1 MNITAH
7 ALERCRQRGIP
18 EYVLGIIKDM
28 GSKEKRPYG
37 ATLSTIRKKDLDK
50 MVHELK
56 SMIQQVDKLK
66 KVSVIVAEDDD
77 ETILTTY
84 RKGK

>member
-18 EYVLGIIKDM
+18 EYVLGIIQDI

-37 ATLSTIRKKDLDK
+37 AALSTIRKKDLDK
-50 MVHELK
+50 MIHELK

-66 KVSVIVAEDDD
+66 KVSVIVAEDN
-77 ETILTTY
+77 ETIITTY
-84 RKGK
+84 RKTE

>member
-56 SMIQQVDKLK
+56 SIIQQVDKLK
-66 KVSVIVAEDDD
+66 KVSVITAEDN
-77 ETILTTY
+77 ETIITTY
-84 RKGK
+84 RRTE

>member
-18 EYVLGIIKDM
+18 EYVLGIIKDI
-28 GSKEKRPYG
+28 GVKEKRPYG
-37 ATLSTIRKKDLDK
+37 ATLSTICKKDLDK
-50 MVHELK
+50 MIHELK
-56 SMIQQVDKLK
+56 SLIQQVDKLK
-66 KVSVIVAEDDD
+66 KVSVIVEEDN

-84 RKGK
+84 RKTK

>member
-18 EYVLGIIKDM
+18 EYVLGIIKDI
-28 GSKEKRPYG
+28 GVKEKRPYG

-50 MVHELK
+50 MIHELK
-56 SMIQQVDKLK
+56 SLIQQVDKLK
-66 KVSVIVAEDDD
+66 KVSVIVAEDN

-84 RKGK
+84 RKTK

>member
-18 EYVLGIIKDM
+18 EYVLGIIQDM

-50 MVHELK
+50 MIHELK
-56 SMIQQVDKLK
+56 SIIQQVDKLK
-66 KVSVIVAEDDD
+66 KVSVIVGEDN
-77 ETILTTY
+77 ETIITTY
-84 RKGK
+84 RKIE

>member
-1 MNITAH
+1 MSITAH

-18 EYVLGIIKDM
+18 EYVLWIIKDI

-37 ATLSTIRKKDLDK
+37 ATLLTIHKKDLDK

-56 SMIQQVDKLK
+56 SIIQQVDKLK
-66 KVSVIVAEDDD
+66 KVSVLTAEDK
-77 ETILTTY
+77 ETIITTY
-84 RKGK
+84 RKTK

>member
-18 EYVLGIIKDM
+18 EYVLGIIKDI
-28 GSKEKRPYG
+28 GVKEKRPYG
-37 ATLSTIRKKDLDK
+37 ATSSIICKRDLDK

-66 KVSVIVAEDDD
+66 KVSVITTEDS
-77 ETILTTY
+77 ETIITTY
-84 RKGK
+84 RKTE

>member
-7 ALERCRQRGIP
+7 ALERCKQRGIP

-37 ATLSTIRKKDLDK
+37 ATLLTIRKKDLDK
-50 MVHELK
+50 MIHELK
-56 SMIQQVDKLK
+56 SIIQQVDKLK
-66 KVSVIVAEDDD
+66 KVSVIVSENNEAII
-77 ETILTTY
+77 TAY
-84 RKGK
+84 RRTE